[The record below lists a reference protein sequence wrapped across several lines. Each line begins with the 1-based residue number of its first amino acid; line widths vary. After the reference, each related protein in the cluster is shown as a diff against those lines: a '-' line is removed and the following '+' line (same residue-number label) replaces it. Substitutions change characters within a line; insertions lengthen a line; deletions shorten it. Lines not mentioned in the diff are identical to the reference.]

1 MNPKKQYIVA
11 FLLVIHSVLLC
22 QDLHLTQFY
31 SNPVYLNPAFTGA
44 NVCNRA
50 GLVYRNQW
58 PKISNGYVSY
68 ILTADHYMP
77 KVKSGVGLVL
87 TNDVAGTGQL
97 RTSGALISYAYET
110 NINKELAVRAGV
122 QAGMGVKSVNMN
134 SLLFGDQI
142 VRSSGKNNVSTIET
156 PAQSKYYFDSN
167 AGALFYSST
176 FYVGVSVFHLNR
188 PNESVMGNVSKLP
201 IKYSVHGGFKK
212 VLDDVGRK
220 DKYLNTYITPVFHY
234 RHQEKFD
241 QLDLG
246 FYLSKAHVN
255 IGAWYRGIPLLKAY
269 KPGYPNN
276 DAFSVLFGITA
287 DKFNFG
293 YSYDF
298 TISKL
303 ASSTNGAH
311 EITLSYQYCKK
322 KKTKR
327 ILVSCPKF

>member
-1 MNPKKQYIVA
+1 MSQKQYIFI
-11 FLLVIHSVLLC
+11 FLIFMQSVLLC

-31 SNPVYLNPAFTGA
+31 SNPLYLNPAFTGA
-44 NVCNRA
+44 NVCNRF

-68 ILTADHYMP
+68 ILTGDHYMP
-77 KVKSGVGLVL
+77 KMKSGVGLVL
-87 TNDVAGTGQL
+87 ANDVAGSGQL
-97 RTSGALISYAYET
+97 RTTNALLSYAYET
-110 NINKELAVRAGV
+110 NLNKELAVRAGI

-142 VRSSGKNNVSTIET
+142 ARGGNVSTIET

-167 AGALFYSST
+167 AGVLFYSST
-176 FYVGVSVFHLNR
+176 FYIGVSAFHLNR
-188 PNESVMGNVSKLP
+188 PNESLMGAEAKLP
-201 IKYSVHGGFKK
+201 VKYSVHGGVKK
-212 VLDDVGRK
+212 VLNDAGRK
-220 DKYLNTYITPVFHY
+220 DKYMNTYITPVVHY

-241 QLDLG
+241 QLDVG
-246 FYLSKAHVN
+246 FYISKSHVN
-255 IGAWYRGIPLLKAY
+255 VGAWYRGIPLVKAY

-276 DAFSVLFGITA
+276 DAVAFLFGITT

-303 ASSTNGAH
+303 ASFTNGAH
-311 EITLSYQYCKK
+311 EVSLTYQYCKK